1 MSEDDSSARLKKTKK
16 KNPAETSE
24 EEELKVRTKGKQMR
38 KRGSGRRDWLRE
50 HCGADIGGRDN
61 WGIGRQDGAAES

>member
-1 MSEDDSSARLKKTKK
+1 MTQVQDGRKRKK
-16 KNPAETSE
+16 KNAETSE

-50 HCGADIGGRDN
+50 YCGADIGGRDN